1 MLAQHSHERVCAA
14 RPRGGER
21 DFQPFENP
29 MSLTAPLPNLLWI
42 TPQSPPVYGRPP
54 SRRKPLTDTAA
65 LALLDDVTVY
75 AVLFPKRAA

>member
-1 MLAQHSHERVCAA
+1 
-14 RPRGGER
+14 
-21 DFQPFENP
+21 

-42 TPQSPPVYGRPP
+42 TPQSPPGYGRPP
-54 SRRKPLTDTAA
+54 PRRKPLTDTAA